1 MGIVMP
7 RMSASWKASVPIIEA
22 PTWPVTAT
30 IGTESM
36 CASAIGVTR
45 LVAPGPEVAMQTP
58 TLPVAAAYPCAACP
72 APCSWRTR
80 MCRIAVESM
89 SGSYAGRIA
98 PPGMPKM
105 FSAPAASSDLI
116 RLCAPV
122 ICSLILWFLSSLV
135 AITHPVRPT
144 KNPSARGQRGVDA
157 RAGVV
162 DSAHASRA
170 YKNLLAHAITVAVGS
185 RVRHQSLA
193 RVPTSGTR
201 VPSFEMAAGRNRW
214 GLSALGAAR
223 PGRHTGLVALGVGQ
237 HPERRGTVVA
247 DQRAARTERG
257 LHARE
262 RLLGGTRMSRWKR

>member
-1 MGIVMP
+1 
-7 RMSASWKASVPIIEA
+7 
-22 PTWPVTAT
+22 
-30 IGTESM
+30 
-36 CASAIGVTR
+36 
-45 LVAPGPEVAMQTP
+45 
-58 TLPVAAAYPCAACP
+58 
-72 APCSWRTR
+72 

-135 AITHPVRPT
+135 AITHLVRPT

-170 YKNLLAHAITVAVGS
+170 YKNLLAHAITVAVGP

-193 RVPTSGTR
+193 RVPASGTR
-201 VPSFEMAAGRNRW
+201 VPSFETLSMALPAVRVSVATLGRAHAG
-214 GLSALGAAR
+214 
-223 PGRHTGLVALGVGQ
+223 PVALRVGE
-237 HPERRGTVVA
+237 HPERR
-247 DQRAARTERG
+247 RC
-257 LHARE
+257 
-262 RLLGGTRMSRWKR
+262 RLGDH